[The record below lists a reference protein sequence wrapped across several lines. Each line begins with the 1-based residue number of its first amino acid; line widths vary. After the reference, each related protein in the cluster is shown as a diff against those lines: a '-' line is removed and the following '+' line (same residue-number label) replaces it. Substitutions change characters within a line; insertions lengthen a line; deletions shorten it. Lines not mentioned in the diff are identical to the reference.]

1 MDSSI
6 HFANVNKHL
15 GIQTLYVDNGPHFSS
30 RLSAEECLES
40 WLLLKPASLRR
51 RAKPTSAV
59 PSNGAGTMQEEP
71 NFKGLPPPG
80 LPVASGNH
88 DPKLVLF
95 IDGAKTAARSAALLK
110 RMDEAAVGGGAKL
123 RVDCVEGLVSLR
135 LDRATLRAAGE
146 PTARGTQRPVVGIDA
161 VEQYL
166 GSPCRFAS
174 QLRTLIDVDVSVV
187 CTIDSRCCDWLLLAF
202 YLCLLGL
209 TVMRETVVADDI
221 IRRRQLRK
229 SPTKGMMRAEWTAET
244 DAPSLAEFAAQP
256 HQFSRA
262 DPKEDS
268 ERLVASSISLRNS
281 PSTRAA
287 KLASAMRERE
297 SYAHAYQNT
306 FAVGRLLREQRL
318 H

>member
-15 GIQTLYVDNGPHFSS
+15 DIQTLYVDYGPHFSG
-30 RLSAEECLES
+30 RLPPEEECPASELS
-40 WLLLKPASLRR
+40 LKPVSLRR
-51 RAKPTSAV
+51 RAKPALAA
-59 PSNGAGTMQEEP
+59 PSNGARTMLEEP
-71 NFKGLPPPG
+71 NFKGLPPTG

-95 IDGAKTAARSAALLK
+95 IDGAKTVARRAALLK
-110 RMDEAAVGGGAKL
+110 RMDEAAAGGGAKL

-135 LDRATLRAAGE
+135 LDRATLSAPGE
-146 PTARGTQRPVVGIDA
+146 PTARGAQRPVVGIDA

-174 QLRTLIDVDVSVV
+174 QLRKLINVDVSVV
-187 CTIDSRCCDWLLLAF
+187 CTIDSRYCDWPLLAF

-209 TVMRETVVADDI
+209 TVIRETVVADDF
-221 IRRRQLRK
+221 IRRRQLRM
-229 SPTKGMMRAEWTAET
+229 SPTKGTLRAGWPEAT
-244 DAPSLAEFAAQP
+244 DAPSPAEFSAQP
-256 HQFSRA
+256 RPFSRA
-262 DPKEDS
+262 DSKEYS
-268 ERLVASSISLRNS
+268 ERFVPFSASLRS
-281 PSTRAA
+281 PYARAA
-287 KLASAMRERE
+287 RLASAMRERE
-297 SYAHAYQNT
+297 SYANAYQST